1 MKRINEWIRSLT
13 SGKKGSKILI
23 FAGIAGIFLI
33 FLSTL
38 FPTAEKQKDK
48 KSASSQTLE
57 SYTQELETRLEGIVG
72 KINGVGRCQ
81 VLITMER
88 GTEYIYAKEEKT
100 TDDTSKSSGVQQYA
114 EGSKS
119 TGEQQYIIIDSDGG
133 EQALLVTE
141 IAPRVKGVIV
151 VCEGGGNET
160 VRNSVTNAVT
170 TALDISSSK
179 VCVSQK
185 AIN

>member
-1 MKRINEWIRSLT
+1 
-13 SGKKGSKILI
+13 
-23 FAGIAGIFLI
+23 
-33 FLSTL
+33 
-38 FPTAEKQKDK
+38 
-48 KSASSQTLE
+48 
-57 SYTQELETRLEGIVG
+57 
-72 KINGVGRCQ
+72 
-81 VLITMER
+81 MER

-160 VRNSVTNAVT
+160 VKMCIRDRYHLLLAFM
-170 TALDISSSK
+170 
-179 VCVSQK
+179 VS
-185 AIN
+185 